1 MYNSKY
7 ILGEGKEL
15 IKALPKEEFG
25 TVYMDLKY
33 IKGQKYIILP
43 ILFIAL
49 DTKDIYNI
57 ISGICHII
65 EYLDDLNQTIS
76 YKDLNPNKIIITPNN
91 KIFIVDIDMYK
102 NDNMVNDKYKAI
114 NSIGKI
120 MYFMATGKMPFT
132 DLEPL
137 VSENYGNNIDY
148 NLKRI
153 IQKCFEINISKRYVS
168 IEELNR
174 EIIIEL
180 LKKSKQRETID
191 VSYLN
196 NNIHNFTYTIYS
208 FIFVIN
214 HIIIFIHINIYYK
227 YFIIWSYYYLI
238 RI

>member
-33 IKGQKYIILP
+33 IKGQTIQKYVCKNE
-43 ILFIAL
+43 AL

-196 NNIHNFTYTIYS
+196 NNIHREEHTRRKNSNKITIRGVIMNLLS
-208 FIFVIN
+208 FIQ
-214 HIIIFIHINIYYK
+214 
-227 YFIIWSYYYLI
+227 
-238 RI
+238 